1 MLGLR
6 EAIEARR
13 KDEEESNPFLVF
25 GQQMARAP
33 RPAYSGG
40 GFWENFAAQA
50 VPGLLGSLSTYWG
63 KQQVSDQSKEL
74 AAKLLPILQQGE
86 SEHTFDKLM
95 AVDPDLAMT
104 YQLAKND
111 RDEDR
116 ASKEWE
122 WAKQFEVGGGK
133 EELDAKTA
141 LEEAK
146 LRAMGESNSIARE
159 ANQIQKAAAAA
170 EAQRKIDT
178 ELFKMYGDAN
188 RNLASNKITQEL
200 ETAKMLRAQLNS
212 MAKNWDPSQGQEAF
226 IAIGKMFAK
235 LISSEQVS
243 EGDAA
248 MIASSAG
255 FEGDVTRMIN
265 HLSKGGASDPVLLGK
280 LITASNSLISGKQQ
294 AYNDFLNKERT
305 QLGRI
310 SHLVSGFDPS
320 NVGTFADIEKIGFA
334 PSLRQAV
341 FERTGKD
348 PGGADPMVVVVN
360 KRTGAKA
367 LVSRSKIEGRAAGG

>member
-13 KDEEESNPFLVF
+13 KEEEVSNPFLVF
-25 GQQMARAP
+25 GQQMAKAP

-63 KQQVSDQSKEL
+63 KQQVSEQSKEL

-116 ASKEWE
+116 ASKAWE

-133 EELDAKTA
+133 EELDAKI
-141 LEEAK
+141 EFEKAK
-146 LRAMGESNSIARE
+146 IAEMQDANSIASA
-159 ANQIQKAAAAA
+159 ANQIKLQEAQTD
-170 EAQRKIDT
+170 AQRKIDAD
-178 ELFKMYGDAN
+178 LFKMYTDAN

-200 ETAKMLRAQLNS
+200 ETAKMLRAQLDS

-280 LITASNSLISGKQQ
+280 LITASNSLIAGKQQ
-294 AYNDFLNKERT
+294 AYNDYLTKEREL
-305 QLGRI
+305 LGRV
-310 SHLVSGFDPS
+310 SHLVEGFDP
-320 NVGTFADIEKIGFA
+320 NKVGAEADIEKIGFG
-334 PSLRQAV
+334 PSLRRA
-341 FERTGKD
+341 FFKRTGKD
-348 PGGADPMVVVVN
+348 PGGVDPMVAVVN
-360 KRTGAKA
+360 KRTGETD
-367 LVSRSKIEGRAAGG
+367 LVLRSKLEGRAAGG

>member
-13 KDEEESNPFLVF
+13 KEEEVSNPFLVF

-116 ASKEWE
+116 ASKAWE

-133 EELDAKTA
+133 EELLAKTKI
-141 LEEAK
+141 EEDK

-170 EAQRKIDT
+170 EAQRKIDAD
-178 ELFKMYGDAN
+178 LFKMYTDAN

-200 ETAKMLRAQLNS
+200 ETAKMLRAQLDS

-280 LITASNSLISGKQQ
+280 LITASNSLIAGKQQ
-294 AYNDFLNKERT
+294 AYNDYLSKERA
-305 QLGRI
+305 QLGRV
-310 SHLVSGFDPS
+310 SHLVEGFDP
-320 NVGTFADIEKIGFA
+320 NKVGTLADIEKIGFA
-334 PSLRQAV
+334 PSLRRAV
-341 FERTGKD
+341 FQRTGKD
-348 PGGADPMVVVVN
+348 PGGVDPMVAVVN
-360 KRTGAKA
+360 KRTGETD
-367 LVSRSKIEGRAAGG
+367 LVLRSKLEGGAAGG

>member
-13 KDEEESNPFLVF
+13 KEEEVSNPFLVF

-63 KQQVSDQSKEL
+63 KQQVSEQSKEL

-116 ASKEWE
+116 ASKAWE

-133 EELDAKTA
+133 EELLAKTKI
-141 LEEAK
+141 EEDK

-170 EAQRKIDT
+170 EAQRKIDAD
-178 ELFKMYGDAN
+178 LFKMYTDAN

-200 ETAKMLRAQLNS
+200 ETAKMLRAQLDS

-280 LITASNSLISGKQQ
+280 LITASNSLIAGKQQ
-294 AYNDFLNKERT
+294 AYNDYLSKERA
-305 QLGRI
+305 QLGRV
-310 SHLVSGFDPS
+310 SHLVEGFDP
-320 NVGTFADIEKIGFA
+320 NKVGTLADIEKIGFA
-334 PSLRQAV
+334 PSLRRAV
-341 FERTGKD
+341 FQRTGKD
-348 PGGADPMVVVVN
+348 PGGVDPMVAVVN
-360 KRTGAKA
+360 KRTGETD
-367 LVSRSKIEGRAAGG
+367 LVLRSKLEGGAAGG